1 MITLTAE
8 EILEI
13 IRQMEQKEFINSND
27 RIMQRLESL
36 ESDIAGN
43 FYTVVVVGEFNNGKS
58 TFVNALL
65 RTPLL
70 PMNILPETATIN
82 AIMYSDKPKVSVV
95 TDKGEQ
101 VGEATPK
108 FFARFS
114 AQKANEKTLRQIRY
128 VKIGYPI
135 DLLKNRVV
143 LVDTPGVADLSE
155 QRSEITYNFLPKA
168 DTIIFVLD
176 ANAPLKKSEK
186 DFIENHLLPLG
197 ITDILF
203 LVNKFDCVDEEEDA
217 DLLDEIKKRL
227 NRAFD
232 TEKTALKH
240 IECLPV
246 SALDALDGMINDND
260 QLIKLSGIN
269 EVRSKLT
276 EMLST
281 SNLGKKKIS
290 AVKGRLHAI
299 LKIVE
304 AELKQRRA
312 MKFVEAEDLRRVADM
327 IADRLTHNDSEKENI
342 LAYTKRIKQQIF
354 MITDKSLNHFQKILW
369 EEISDSVNRYKG
381 VDFKEFIEHDI
392 TKSLRKNFEGWL
404 PTYFPSID
412 QMLFMLER
420 ELALGLSRRFNQS
433 VRLTAKKSD
442 LTRDEINLSL
452 QAEDLSN
459 ISFQVGA
466 IAAVGSVGILALFGS
481 SVFPFLSLAA
491 IPLLRE
497 RMLKQRLAS
506 AKAQVLPE
514 IENQIVE
521 LIHRLQNKLHE
532 YIKNRC
538 NEIVQNTEYAYE
550 TILTEIHLKIQEE
563 IDAKKSEESVIE
575 QEVKILT
582 SQIEEMISYLKRL
595 EK

>member
-1 MITLTAE
+1 MTAKE
-8 EILEI
+8 VLEI
-13 IRQMEQKEFINSND
+13 VRQIERKEFINSND
-27 RIMQRLESL
+27 QIMKRLKSL

-65 RTPLL
+65 GTPLL

-82 AIMYSDKPKVSVV
+82 AIMYSDEPRVSVV
-95 TDKGEQ
+95 TNEGEQ
-101 VGEATPK
+101 IGEATPK

-114 AQKANEKTLRQIRY
+114 AQKANEKTLKQIRY

-135 DLLKNRVV
+135 DLLKNRIV
-143 LVDTPGVADLSE
+143 LVDTPGVADLSD

-203 LVNKFDCVDEEEDA
+203 LVNKFDCVDDEEDA
-217 DLLDEIKKRL
+217 DLLDEIKRRL

-232 TEKTALKH
+232 TKKTALKH

-246 SALDALDGMINDND
+246 SALDALNGMSNNHER
-260 QLIKLSGIN
+260 LIELSGIN

-276 EMLST
+276 EMLSA
-281 SNLGKKKIS
+281 SNLGKKKTS

-299 LKIVE
+299 LKTAE

-327 IADRLTHNDSEKENI
+327 IAEQLTHNNSEKENI

-354 MITDKSLNHFQKILW
+354 MITDKSLSHFQKILW

-404 PTYFPSID
+404 PIYLPSID

-466 IAAVGSVGILALFGS
+466 IAAVGSVGILAFFGS

-514 IENQIVE
+514 IENQIAK
-521 LIHRLQNKLHE
+521 LMHRLQGKLHE
-532 YIKNRC
+532 YIENRC
-538 NEIVQNTEYAYE
+538 NKIVQNTEYAYE

-563 IDAKKSEESVIE
+563 INAKKSEEIIIE

-582 SQIEEMISYLKRL
+582 SQIEEVTSYLKCL

>member
-1 MITLTAE
+1 MTAKE
-8 EILEI
+8 VLEI
-13 IRQMEQKEFINSND
+13 VRQIERKEFINSND
-27 RIMQRLESL
+27 QIMKRLKSL

-65 RTPLL
+65 GTPLL

-82 AIMYSDKPKVSVV
+82 AIMYSDEPRVSVV
-95 TDKGEQ
+95 TNEGEQ
-101 VGEATPK
+101 IGEATPK
-108 FFARFS
+108 FFVRFS
-114 AQKANEKTLRQIRY
+114 AQKANEKTLKQIRY

-135 DLLKNRVV
+135 DLLKNRIV
-143 LVDTPGVADLSE
+143 LVDTPGVADLSD

-197 ITDILF
+197 IIDILF
-203 LVNKFDCVDEEEDA
+203 LVNKFDCVDDEEDA
-217 DLLDEIKKRL
+217 DLLDEIKRRL

-232 TEKTALKH
+232 TKKTALKH

-246 SALDALDGMINDND
+246 SALDALNGMSNNHER
-260 QLIKLSGIN
+260 LIELSGIN

-276 EMLST
+276 EMLSA
-281 SNLGKKKIS
+281 SNLGKKKTS

-299 LKIVE
+299 LKTAE

-327 IADRLTHNDSEKENI
+327 IAEQLTHNNSEKENI

-354 MITDKSLNHFQKILW
+354 MITDKSLSHFQKILW

-404 PTYFPSID
+404 PTYLPSID

-466 IAAVGSVGILALFGS
+466 IAAVGSVGILAFFGS

-497 RMLKQRLAS
+497 QMLKQRLAS

-514 IENQIVE
+514 IENQIAK
-521 LIHRLQNKLHE
+521 LMHRLQGKLHE
-532 YIKNRC
+532 YIENRC
-538 NEIVQNTEYAYE
+538 NKIVQNTEYAYE

-563 IDAKKSEESVIE
+563 INAKKSEEIIIE

-582 SQIEEMISYLKRL
+582 SQIEEVTSYLKCL